1 MADNKGR
8 ILHLEAAVGNILFN
22 LGENPTRPGLRET
35 PARVANAWLELT
47 SGYYQDPADVLKT
60 FEDGAENVD
69 EMITVG
75 PIPFFSLC
83 EHHMLPFWGSAWI
96 GYVPNGKIV
105 GLSKLARLLNV
116 FARRLQVQERL
127 TNQVADALAQ
137 HVDPR
142 GVGVHLSARHLC
154 MEMRGIERSGAVT
167 KTTALR
173 GVMLS
178 KPEARAEFLE
188 ACR

>member
-1 MADNKGR
+1 MTTPKP
-8 ILHLEAAVGNILFN
+8 ILQRAVAVILECI
-22 LGENPTRPGLRET
+22 GEDPKRPGLRET
-35 PARVANAWLELT
+35 PERVARAWLELT
-47 SGYYQDPADVLKT
+47 TGYREEPGDVLKT
-60 FEDGAENVD
+60 FEDGAEKVD

-116 FARRLQVQERL
+116 YARRLQVQERL
-127 TNQVADALAQ
+127 TNQVADALVI
-137 HVDPR
+137 HVQPR

-173 GVMLS
+173 GAMLT